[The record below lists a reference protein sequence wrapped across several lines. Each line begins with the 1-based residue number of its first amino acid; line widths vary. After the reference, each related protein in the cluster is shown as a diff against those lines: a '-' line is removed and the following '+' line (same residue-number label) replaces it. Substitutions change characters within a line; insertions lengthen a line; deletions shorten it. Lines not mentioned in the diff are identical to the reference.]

1 MAVIYCP
8 KCDSEI
14 PENVTICPSC
24 GFDID
29 TYDEDDAGSSEFN
42 ALLNAANKKL
52 SIDAEPPDFSDD
64 EAGGK
69 KMSQSQIDALL
80 SGGIVDLSGGDS
92 KKPPKKKAAPKPAE
106 EMPKEEPKA
115 AEPKMPEE
123 AQETKPAPE
132 KTAEEPA
139 AAEEP
144 KPAEENTVKAPAKP
158 KASKKAA
165 LEKDDEPINFEPAV
179 KGNNKK
185 ISTPFIVTVIAVVV
199 SLALGFCASLLLFGD
214 IFHTAEESF
223 AIKAANAVNSTLNV
237 NEQFCVYK
245 AYVKLGAAS
254 DECIL
259 YAITEYKEKVT
270 ASKYRV
276 VVSKE
281 NSGIINIYYTV
292 DENSEE
298 YLAMKNSDDPE
309 VRVQASILK
318 NYSDSIEDAHREISI
333 GMPTWKSVDISEIN
347 SNITSKQKNNASA

>member
-1 MAVIYCP
+1 MAIIYCP

-29 TYDEDDAGSSEFN
+29 TYDEDDTGSSEFN

-52 SIDAEPPDFSDD
+52 SVDAEPPDFSDD
-64 EAGGK
+64 AEGGK

-80 SGGIVDLSGGDS
+80 SGSVVDLSGGGS

-106 EMPKEEPKA
+106 EKPKEEPKPA
-115 AEPKMPEE
+115 VPEKPVEPQT
-123 AQETKPAPE
+123 ARPAPE
-132 KTAEEPA
+132 KTPEAPDTVEEA
-139 AAEEP
+139 
-144 KPAEENTVKAPAKP
+144 KPTEENTAAPAKT

-165 LEKDDEPINFEPAV
+165 LEADDEPVNFEPSV

-185 ISTPFIVTVIAVVV
+185 VSPPFIVTVIAVVV

-214 IFHTAEESF
+214 IFTTAEEAF

-276 VVSKE
+276 VINKDDS
-281 NSGIINIYYTV
+281 SIINIYYTV
-292 DENSEE
+292 DENSPE

-309 VRVQASILK
+309 VRIQASVLK

-347 SNITSKQKNNASA
+347 SNITSKQKNNAAE